1 MTILEWMKVSTRYNF
16 EDTTYEKIG
25 IDREISVANDAMT
38 LTVENKELL
47 TADIIFTAVILSP
60 SSTASMSVSH
70 NNFQKTIGSESD
82 TYRAQ
87 KIAYMK
93 AIYKKYGDSRYDLLN
108 DVVQPIRFIKITD
121 EI

>member
-1 MTILEWMKVSTRYNF
+1 MTILEWMKVTTRFNF

-25 IDREISVANDAMT
+25 NDREISVADNAMT

-47 TADIIFTAVILSP
+47 TADIIFTAVMLSP

-82 TYRAQ
+82 AYRAQ

-93 AIYKKYGDSRYDLLN
+93 AIYQKYGDPNYDLLN
-108 DVVQPIRFIKITD
+108 SVVQPIRFIKITD

>member
-25 IDREISVANDAMT
+25 IDREISVADNATT
-38 LTVENKELL
+38 LTIENKELL

-93 AIYKKYGDSRYDLLN
+93 AIYKKYGDPNYDLLN